1 MYTCDICNYSTDDRS
16 NLQHHNKSKK
26 HILIKERENKL
37 LKIKDDENEIL
48 KQKLL
53 VSETENKS
61 LKIKDNENEILKQ
74 NLVDSKNENEI
85 LKQNLVDS
93 KNENE
98 ILKQNLV
105 DSKNENCGLLKYIE
119 LILQNKNNSK
129 IRKYKKKCTIP
140 ATIRNSLW
148 QKYFNKST
156 KGKCC
161 CCKLETI
168 SRGNFD
174 CGHIISEHNGGL
186 VTINNLKPICRLC
199 NSSMSTMNMD
209 EFIKNYEL
217 DRIPVNK

>member
-26 HILIKERENKL
+26 HILIKEQENKI

-53 VSETENKS
+53 VSEIENKS

-93 KNENE
+93 KNEN
-98 ILKQNLV
+98 
-105 DSKNENCGLLKYIE
+105 SSLLKYID
-119 LILQNKNNSK
+119 LLLQNKNNSK
-129 IRKYKKKCTIP
+129 IRKYKKKCRIP
-140 ATIRNSLW
+140 TTIRNSLW

-156 KGKCC
+156 EGKCC
-161 CCKLETI
+161 CCKFEPI

-186 VTINNLKPICRLC
+186 VTLDNLKPICRLC

-209 EFIKNYEL
+209 EFIKNYKVEC
-217 DRIPVNK
+217 IPVNK